1 MSTAL
6 EAGPKIPG
14 RRNRGVDPIILA
26 SSSQRR
32 KELLSLVGIPHE
44 VVPSRIREG
53 EIGASRA
60 EELAVKLALLKARDV
75 AKRYP
80 DRWVLGAD
88 TEVWLEGRPLGK
100 PQDAMEAR
108 EMLEML
114 QGRIHEV
121 VTGVGLV
128 RLSVGVEKTLFVKT
142 RVEMRSLSRRE
153 MEWYV
158 STGEPLGKAGGYA
171 IQGKGCVLVKA
182 IEGSYTNVVGLPMA
196 EVVEL
201 LREAGAWSI

>member
-1 MSTAL
+1 M
-6 EAGPKIPG
+6 
-14 RRNRGVDPIILA
+14 DPIILA
-26 SSSQRR
+26 SSSERR
-32 KELLSLVGIPHE
+32 RELLALVGIPHE

-53 EIGASRA
+53 EVEAWGE
-60 EELAVKLALLKARDV
+60 EELAVKLALFKARDV
-75 AKRYP
+75 AVRYP

-100 PQDAMEAR
+100 PRDPLEAMG
-108 EMLEML
+108 MLEML
-114 QGRIHEV
+114 QGRVHEV
-121 VTGVGLV
+121 VTGVSLV
-128 RLSVGVEKTLFVKT
+128 RLSMDVEKTIFVRT

-171 IQGKGCVLVKA
+171 IQGKGCVLIKA